1 MAIIK
6 ENLVRI
12 REKVKEA
19 CMKAGRNPEGVKL
32 VAVTKTLSAE
42 VVEEAYN
49 YGINVVGENKVQE
62 IVDKFEYLKNLSL
75 EWHFIGHL
83 QTNKVKYLVDRVE
96 LIHSVD
102 RWKLAK
108 EINQEWAK
116 KNKQINILIQANISG
131 ETSKFGINEEEIMS
145 LVKDISRLCSNINI
159 KGLMTMAPYTET
171 PEEVRHVF
179 SSLRML
185 AERIRQE
192 NFSGVK
198 MQELSM
204 GMTNDYEVA
213 VEEGATFIRIGSGIF
228 GERHY
233 K

>member
-1 MAIIK
+1 MALIK

-12 REKVKEA
+12 REKVFET
-19 CMKAGRNPEGVKL
+19 CMKTGRNPEEVKL
-32 VAVTKTLSAE
+32 VAVTKTLPPE
-42 VVEEAYN
+42 VIEEAHN
-49 YGINVVGENKVQE
+49 YGIDIVGENKVQE
-62 IVDKFEYLKNLSL
+62 MVDKLEYLKNLSL

-102 RWKLAK
+102 RLKLAK

-116 KNKQINILIQANISG
+116 KDKQINVLIQANISG
-131 ETSKFGINEEEIMS
+131 EASKFGINEEETMS
-145 LVKDISRLCSNINI
+145 LVKDISGLCNINI
-159 KGLMTMAPYTET
+159 TGLMTMAPYTET

-179 SSLRML
+179 SGLRLL

-192 NFSGVK
+192 NIPGVK

-213 VEEGATFIRIGSGIF
+213 VEEGATLIRIGSGIF

-233 K
+233 R